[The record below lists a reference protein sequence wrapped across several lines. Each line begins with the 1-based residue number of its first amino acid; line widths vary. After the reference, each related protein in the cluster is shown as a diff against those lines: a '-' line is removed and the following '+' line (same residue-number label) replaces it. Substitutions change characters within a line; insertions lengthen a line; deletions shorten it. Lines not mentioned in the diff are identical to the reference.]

1 MSNPLFDCSWVL
13 PLLFLPSKSFS
24 SEARELLRIKLDDQ
38 LLLNGGVDDLAGRQ
52 RVHEDA
58 HPVRDPLEPRR
69 DRATAGLGP
78 GDDERRHLD
87 GLRPDLDDVALG
99 HEERRDVDL
108 AAVDEEVAVLDQLA
122 GHVAAVREA
131 GPVDNVVQAPLEDL
145 EQVLTGLAGTP
156 VGLLVVTAEL
166 LLEHAVDAGA
176 LLLLPLLQQVLA
188 VLRAAATVL
197 ARRVGPDLDR
207 ALWRLALAALEE
219 QLHLLAAAATAV
231 RACVPSHDSNSPAL
245 RRTASVVGNRGYV
258 ADGADLEAD
267 GLQRADGGLA
277 AGAGTLHEHVDLAHP
292 VLLRAAG
299 GRLGGHLR
307 REGRRLAGAL
317 EADLP
322 GAGPSDHVAQGVGDR
337 DDRVVERA
345 FDVSVPVGD
354 VLLLLAA
361 HLLRGRLLRCARH
374 YFFPT
379 FFLPATVLRGPLRVR
394 ALVWVR

>member
-1 MSNPLFDCSWVL
+1 MRWC
-13 PLLFLPSKSFS
+13 LLAVELDD
-24 SEARELLRIKLDDQ
+24 ELLLDRR
-38 LLLNGGVDDLAGRQ
+38 VDHLSRRHA
-52 RVHEDA
+52 VHQDA
-58 HPVRDPLEPRR
+58 HPVGDDLDPRR
-69 DRATAGLGP
+69 HRAAAGLGT
-78 GDDERRHLD
+78 GDDERRHLHA
-87 GLRPDLDDVALG
+87 RRSHLDDVVLRHQEA
-99 HEERRDVDL
+99 RDVDL
-108 AAVDEEVAVLDQLA
+108 AAVDQEVAVLDQLA
-122 GHVAAVREA
+122 GHVTAVGEA
-131 GPVDNVVQAPLEDL
+131 GAIDHVVQATLEDL
-145 EQVLTGLAGTP
+145 QQVLTGLAWTP

-166 LLEHAVDAGA
+166 LFEHAIDAGA

-188 VLRAAATVL
+188 VLRATAAVL
-197 ARRVGPDLDR
+197 TRRVRTDLDR
-207 ALWRLALAALEE
+207 ALRRLALAALEE

-231 RACVPSHDSNSPAL
+231 RACVPSHESNSPTL

-267 GLQRADGGLA
+267 GLQRADRGLA
-277 AGAGTLHEHVDLAHP
+277 AGAGTLHEHVDLAHA
-292 VLLRAAG
+292 VLLRATG

-307 REGRRLAGAL
+307 GERRRLAGAL